1 MIWKKIDLDRAN
13 QYLMNIVRE
22 KSVYDLNIEKISA
35 MLEFIYHCHVARLY
49 VQSISHVYLLS
60 GSFIDIY

>member
-1 MIWKKIDLDRAN
+1 MIWRKIDLERAN

-35 MLEFIYHCHVARLY
+35 MLEFIYHCHVTRLY